1 MRNIKAIFCDI
12 DGTLLDH
19 SEGKSVFPDSARRA
33 LSAAQRRGVKVF
45 VATGRYPGIL
55 WDIRDLFPFDGF
67 VTMNGQFVL
76 LQDGIVIHKA
86 AHDPEDIRG
95 LLPLVHKAGFAV
107 QIIEE
112 EATFPVDGSNQK
124 VATMY
129 HWAGE
134 PVPPD
139 YDVSR
144 LDEHPVL
151 QFVAFL
157 PLEEA
162 KQALAPLKHI
172 EVTSAG
178 GNLSDILPQ
187 GGGKEIG
194 IAAAAEHFGIRR
206 EEIMTVGDGVNDVRM
221 LRWAGVGVA
230 MGNAAQEAKDAADH
244 VTTPVWD
251 GGIQNALLHFG
262 VIEQGDLEREID
274 EE

>member
-1 MRNIKAIFCDI
+1 MTHNLKAIFCDI

-19 SEGKSVFPDSARRA
+19 SEGKSTFPDSAQRS
-33 LSAAQRRGVKVF
+33 LLAAQRRGVKVF

-55 WDIRDLFPFDGF
+55 GQITDLFPFDGF
-67 VTMNGQFVL
+67 VTLNGQLVL
-76 LQDGIVIHKA
+76 LRDGSVIRKA
-86 AHDPEDIRG
+86 AHDPEDIRK
-95 LLPLVHKAGFAV
+95 LLPLVHKAGFAT
-107 QIIEE
+107 QIVEE
-112 EATFPVDGSNQK
+112 KITFPVDG
-124 VATMY
+124 THPDIIMY
-129 HWAGE
+129 HQWTGE
-134 PVPPD
+134 PMVPD
-139 YDVSR
+139 YDPAR

-151 QFVAFL
+151 QFVVSL

-162 KQALAPLKHI
+162 KQVLAPLEHI

-178 GNLSDILPQ
+178 GDLSDIIPK

-230 MGNAAQEAKDAADH
+230 MGNAAQEAKDAADY

-251 GGIQNALLHFG
+251 DGIQNALLHFG
-262 VIEQGDLEREID
+262 VIEQTDL
-274 EE
+274 